1 MSVRSVTL
9 ERVSV
14 TAPSPFETVLGRLHA
29 ALGHPD
35 MRELQQAI
43 GAAKTLDEV
52 EAFVAKRVGASGLM
66 EFARFDLGEVL
77 RKDRGG
83 SSPRMVRLLV
93 GNPLVMRAMA
103 EHVPD
108 AGSYAP
114 ATILIVEGPDGVRL
128 SYDRMASLLAPYGSA
143 DASRVA
149 RDLDEKIERLL
160 SEVAGASA
168 E

>member
-1 MSVRSVTL
+1 MNVRSATF
-9 ERVSV
+9 ERVNV
-14 TAPSPFETVLGRLHA
+14 TAPAPFETVLGRLHA

-35 MRELQQAI
+35 MRALQQAI
-43 GAAKTLDEV
+43 EAAQTLAAV
-52 EAFVAKRVGASGLM
+52 EAFVVKHVGPSGLM

-77 RKDRGG
+77 RKDRRG

-114 ATILIVEGPDGVRL
+114 ATILIVEGPEGVRL
-128 SYDRMASLLAPYGSA
+128 CYDRMASLLAPYGSA

-160 SEVAGASA
+160 TEAAGGSTA
-168 E
+168 